1 MCLCCLGWGL
11 FLYNYANGRAR
22 EPRLED
28 VTPNAQILAGQAG
41 VSVLDYFF
49 WTLFVGLSGS
59 SLYAAMLVFDVLPFV
74 AQASFIYYIM
84 TNAKLEPATRSCC
97 ADDAA
102 EKETMLAARPSCGA
116 EKQAKPCCKA
126 TELV

>member
-49 WTLFVGLSGS
+49 WTLF
-59 SLYAAMLVFDVLPFV
+59 
-74 AQASFIYYIM
+74 ASFIYYIM

-97 ADDAA
+97 GDDAA
-102 EKETMLAARPSCGA
+102 EKETMLAATPRRAARRSSSP
-116 EKQAKPCCKA
+116 PCCKA